1 MGLAWR
7 SYVKMNDSES
17 IYGRLNIDPHWY
29 ALATRHHHEKKVNE
43 RLQQKGITCYLPLY
57 STYHEW
63 SDRKKKVSEP
73 LFSCYVFAQIA
84 LKERFTIL
92 QTEGVIRLVS
102 FNHIPAPIPEKQIN
116 SIRQLLKETVLL
128 EKVNDW
134 VVGQEVEVIDGPLKG
149 IQGVLQKIKDQ
160 STKLVIVI
168 EALCQ
173 AVAVEID
180 ASLVRPISEHK
191 AENYYA

>member
-1 MGLAWR
+1 
-7 SYVKMNDSES
+7 MNCSES
-17 IYGRLNIDPHWY
+17 IYGRLNLEPRWY
-29 ALATRHHHEKKVNE
+29 ALTTRHHHEKKVND
-43 RLQQKGITCYLPLY
+43 RLQRKGITCYLPLC
-57 STYHEW
+57 STYHGW
-63 SDRKKKVSEP
+63 SDRKKKVFEP
-73 LFSCYVFAQIA
+73 LFSCYLFVNMA

-102 FNHIPAPIPEKQIN
+102 FNQIPVPIPEKQIN
-116 SIRQLLKETVLL
+116 SIRQLLGETISI
-128 EKVNDW
+128 EKVDHW
-134 VVGQEVEVIDGPLKG
+134 VVGQEVEVIGGPLKG
-149 IQGVLQKIKDQ
+149 VQGVLQKIKDQ

-191 AENYYA
+191 AESHYV